1 MVLWI
6 YALNAKLNPSKR
18 CRFPCPPLRPS
29 WELPFGFGSQTPWE
43 RWERWGGEPK
53 NYDDLRRTFQMFWAK
68 RRSNVI
74 YLHSPNK
81 FKGQLPIPYSTIL
94 LWYICTHT
102 YTHIHTYILYT
113 YIHLHMGMDQ
123 YLLIPFLGGWTSIYQ
138 LLPAILMFT
147 RGTRFWHTAIYT
159 YTIYTDPCS
168 STSPQPQNR
177 SAPGPPVSVP
187 VIRSIRV
194 RTTRSSKPGR
204 GSLLFW
210 YRIPNFYSHLALL
223 FCLFGAL

>member
-29 WELPFGFGSQTPWE
+29 WELPIGFGSQTPWE

-138 LLPAILMFT
+138 LFWCSPGVQGFDTLPYIHIQYIQIRVHLLL
-147 RGTRFWHTAIYT
+147 
-159 YTIYTDPCS
+159 
-168 STSPQPQNR
+168 PQPQNR